1 VLRIRFGRL
10 PVVILVLAS
19 LLAWMR
25 PAFAGT
31 TGGLTGTV
39 TDTDTKKP
47 VVGATVS
54 VVSPSQSLSTK
65 TDVQGHFTF
74 VSLIPDT
81 YVVAVEQQGY
91 ESATLQGITV
101 LADQSQTLAI
111 PVKQKLEEIGH
122 ASAQAP
128 SNLIKPGTTA
138 DVYSVSAAQ
147 QSRVA
152 ALGGGGSL
160 NSAYSGIASVPGVF
174 IPQGQS
180 GWAQSV
186 FVRGGNYTQLGYE
199 YDGVPI
205 QRAFDQYPG
214 SNLSTLGQQELQVY
228 TGAAPPSAQ
237 SDGIAGFVN
246 QVIRT
251 GQYPGSVTLT
261 TGIGSPTFD
270 HELKL
275 EATGGTT
282 NHNFTYYLGM
292 SGYDQDFRYGSQYDG
307 SEYDA
312 AYGSPYNLIKANCGT
327 GNATIGCYQNSAGF
341 FGSFPAGPN
350 GVATGP
356 FDFGI
361 SDEDVDRENVANLH
375 FAIPHKDDSG
385 KDDIQLLFNTT
396 FLRTY
401 YAESFDDWT
410 YAKDNVANG
419 TATYNGQFYQ
429 NCANVAAG
437 TPCATLGPD
446 QAYYDDNSVY
456 TGLVGAPLTNANL
469 GQTEQYFFPNSSQN
483 RAPGANVP
491 PSQQDTADNRSSI
504 VKLQYQ
510 KNIGTNAYFRLYGY
524 TFYSDWL
531 ENGASGITQNFEG
544 SIEPDYELISH
555 TRGLGFTY
563 ADQLNSKNL
572 LNFSGGYTYASTV
585 RWNNEFYAQSQ
596 QNVAVLV
603 NSLSPTNGICYS
615 AALAQVSCTSSSVA
629 AYQLPPAGM
638 PVGALT
644 PSAGAPSLTDLPGK
658 TCGSG
663 PCEYYTV
670 ESGLSGA
677 YNTVAPA
684 FTNFSIDDAFHPTQ
698 QLLVDLGLHYDDF
711 RYDLGQTLL
720 PAGPLPGPE
729 NGTARQL
736 FANSFD
742 AFNCIEDGQIVTMLT
757 PNSCPAGTQA
767 TWSNASPNA
776 NDYNAFEPRVGLT
789 YTLSKNDVFRGSYG
803 KYLEPASTAFQ
814 QYNNAQNDLVDADK
828 LFYALGYTDPTH
840 QVEPE
845 TSFNLDFS
853 WEHQVPHSDISW
865 KVTPFLRKTD
875 NQIFS
880 VLINPVTNF
889 SSGVNVGRET
899 AQGVE
904 FDIQKGSFDRNG
916 FAAQLNYTYTW
927 ATTLFDDL
935 ASGSTVIDGVNGAI
949 KQYNAYTSYCAN
961 NPTNARCG
969 TTTSGATAAACY
981 NAAGTPDPT
990 CATGDIANPYWN
1002 APPQALLSPTAEYP
1016 AYNQLPGAG
1025 IGSVASSFV
1034 IPHVATLLLNYKHD
1048 RFAMTPTLQF
1058 SAGGRYG
1065 SPVEGEGIDPAGGG
1079 CGVLPGAT
1087 GFGGD
1092 TRYPYGAAG
1101 GAPYD
1106 AETCTGSITTPD
1118 FETGGFDGFGA
1129 FTEPSQLTG
1138 DIQFRYDASDRV
1150 TISLT
1155 ASNIYNLC
1163 FGGSQEPWT
1172 AGVSGKIGC
1181 WYTSPGYYV
1190 GNFYNPGNSIY
1201 PGAQAY
1207 VPTVGNVFQ
1216 DAYGGQANPFQA
1228 VLNVSVKL

>member
-1 VLRIRFGRL
+1 
-10 PVVILVLAS
+10 
-19 LLAWMR
+19 MT

-31 TGGLTGTV
+31 TGGLSGTV
-39 TDTDTKKP
+39 SDTDTKKP
-47 VVGATVS
+47 IAGATVS

-65 TDVQGHFTF
+65 TDAHGHFTF

-81 YVVAVEQQGY
+81 YVVAVEKQGY

-101 LADQSQTLAI
+101 LADQTQTLAI

-122 ASAQAP
+122 ATAEAP

-246 QVIRT
+246 QVIMT

-282 NHNFTYYLGM
+282 NRNFTYYLGM

-307 SEYDA
+307 SEYDKN
-312 AYGSPYNLIKANCGT
+312 YGSPYNLIAANCGT
-327 GNATIGCYQNSAGF
+327 INASIGCYQNDAGF
-341 FGSFPAGPN
+341 FDAFPAGPS

-361 SDEDVDRENVANLH
+361 SDELVDRENVANFH
-375 FAIPHKDDSG
+375 FALPHKNDSG

-401 YAESFDDWT
+401 FADSFDDWT
-410 YAKDNVANG
+410 YAANNVANG
-419 TATYNGQFYQ
+419 TATYDGQFYP
-429 NCANVAAG
+429 NCGPGGYAG
-437 TPCATLGPD
+437 TPCALLPGN
-446 QAYYDDNSVY
+446 QAAYIDNSIY
-456 TGLVGAPLTNANL
+456 TGPVGSPLTAANL
-469 GQTEQYFFPNSSQN
+469 NQTEQYYFPNSSQN
-483 RAPGANVP
+483 RAPGSIVP
-491 PSQQDTADNRSSI
+491 PGQQDTDDNRSSI

-510 KNIGTNAYFRLYGY
+510 KNMGTDAFFRLYGY

-531 ENGASGITQNFEG
+531 ENGASGISQYFVG
-544 SIEPDYELISH
+544 SVEPDYELISH
-555 TRGLGFTY
+555 TRGLGFTF
-563 ADQLNSKNL
+563 ADQLDSKNL
-572 LNFSGGYTYASTV
+572 LNFSGGYTYAATV
-585 RWNNEFYAQSQ
+585 RWNNEFYAQSA

-603 NSLSPTNGICYS
+603 DSTHPTNGICYS
-615 AALAQVSCTSSSVA
+615 AALAPVACSSSSVA
-629 AYQLPPAGM
+629 AYQLPAADS
-638 PVGALT
+638 PVAPLA
-644 PSAGAPSLTDLPGK
+644 PSAGAPSLTAASGL

-670 ESGLSGA
+670 ESGLSGP

-684 FTNFSIDDAFHPTQ
+684 FSNLSIDDAFHPTP
-698 QLLVDLGLHYDDF
+698 QLLLDLGLHYDDF
-711 RYDLGQTLL
+711 RYNLGQTLL

-729 NGTARQL
+729 NGTARLL
-736 FANSFD
+736 FGNSFEE
-742 AFNCIEDGQIVTMLT
+742 FNCSEDGQLITITT
-757 PNSCPAGTQA
+757 PGDCPAGSTPA
-767 TWSNASPNA
+767 VWSNASPNA

-789 YTLSKNDVFRGSYG
+789 YTVSKNDVFRGSYG
-803 KYLEPASTAFQ
+803 KYLQPASTAFQ

-840 QVEPE
+840 QVYPE
-845 TSFNLDFS
+845 TSYNLDFS

-880 VLINPVTNF
+880 VLIDPQTNF

-904 FDIQKGSFDRNG
+904 FEVQKGSFDHNG

-927 ATTLFDDL
+927 ATTLFGNL
-935 ASGSTVIDGVNGAI
+935 ASGATVVDGVNDAI
-949 KQYNAYTSYCAN
+949 KQYNAYTSYCAS
-961 NPTNARCG
+961 NPNNARCG
-969 TTTSGATAAACY
+969 TTTNGVTAAACY
-981 NAAGTPDPT
+981 NSAGAPDPSCT
-990 CATGDIANPYWN
+990 PGDIANPYWN
-1002 APPQALLSPTAEYP
+1002 APPQGLLSPTAEYP
-1016 AYNQLPGAG
+1016 TYNQLPGTG
-1025 IGSVASSFV
+1025 ISSVASSFV
-1034 IPHVATLLLNYKHD
+1034 IPEVVTLLLNYKHD
-1048 RFAMTPTLQF
+1048 KFAMTPTLQF
-1058 SAGGRYG
+1058 SGGGRYG
-1065 SPVEGEGIDPAGGG
+1065 SPVEGQGIDPAAGG
-1079 CGVLPGAT
+1079 CAALPGVT
-1087 GFGGD
+1087 SFTGD

-1106 AETCTGSITTPD
+1106 AETCTGVITTPD
-1118 FETGGFDGFGA
+1118 FATGGFDSFGA

-1138 DIQFRYDASDRV
+1138 DIQFRYDVSDRV
-1150 TISLT
+1150 SVSLT
-1155 ASNIYNLC
+1155 ASNVYNLC
-1163 FGGSQEPWT
+1163 FGGSKEPWT
-1172 AGVSGKIGC
+1172 AGVSDKIGC

-1190 GNFYNPGNSIY
+1190 GNFYNPGNAIS
-1201 PGAQAY
+1201 PNAQAY

-1228 VLNVSVKL
+1228 VLNVSIKL